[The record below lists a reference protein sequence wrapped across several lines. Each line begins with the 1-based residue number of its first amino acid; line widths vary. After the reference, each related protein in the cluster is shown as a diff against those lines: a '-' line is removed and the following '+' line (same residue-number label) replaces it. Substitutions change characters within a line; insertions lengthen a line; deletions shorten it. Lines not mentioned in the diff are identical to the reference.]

1 MSVER
6 APVADL
12 LARADDWL
20 QLTRADGEVRSGWS
34 RPTDAA
40 IVIGSA
46 QRLAAPGPA
55 LQRSTGGGAV
65 SCDDH
70 YLMLDVVLP
79 RGHPLVIDDVGRSYR
94 WLAKALLAAL
104 AAHGAELRAVTPR
117 EAAAQPPPD
126 RAAARLAC
134 FAGTGTYE
142 LVTLTGDRKVVGLAQ
157 RRRGGAALMQAGMYV
172 AAPRLDVAA
181 SLGLPRDQEARLRA
195 RLARVATLDE
205 VAPGFADAPPPAA
218 ELVP

>member
-1 MSVER
+1 VSVER

-20 QLTRADGEVRSGWS
+20 DRTRADGEVRAGWS

-46 QRLAAPGPA
+46 QRLAAPGTA
-55 LQRSTGGGAV
+55 LQRSTGAGAV

-79 RGHPLVIDDVGRSYR
+79 RGHALVIDDVGRSYR

-117 EAAAQPPPD
+117 QAAAQPPAD

-181 SLGLPRDQEARLRA
+181 SLGLPRDQEARLRV
-195 RLARVATLDE
+195 RLAHVATLDE